1 MQAGSSGPQAPE
13 ALPEL
18 QISDR
23 SLRVQAELVKLL
35 FRNFNQQFISLII
48 IAPIVVPVMWGHV
61 PNSWLLLWGATYMSS
76 LLERRRLARRFFKLR
91 PPPEA
96 ARVWGY
102 RFARRAMIGGALIG
116 SCGLWMFTTE
126 SLPHLVFVFAF
137 LFVTAAGAP
146 TIYSSFLPAHFMYLP
161 MVTLPLAFRIM
172 AEGGATGVWGGIAM
186 LIFLVTLLR
195 TGRDHH
201 ETTRRNLVLRFE
213 NQDLVTELSNKKEE
227 AEAANRA
234 KSNFL
239 AAASHDL
246 RQPLQTLSFLAAS
259 LDLRLKNSAERE
271 TVKRISTSVEA
282 LEELFDAL
290 LDISKL
296 DAAVIQAHPE
306 PVALGPLFAK
316 LEVEFAPVAEAKGLR
331 LRVVP
336 SSVWI
341 QTDPLLLARVLQN
354 LIANA
359 IRYTEHGSV
368 MLLARR
374 KGRESVAIEVRDSGV
389 GVAPEHQARIFE
401 EYYQVGNPERDRR
414 KGLGL
419 GLAIVKRI
427 VGLLGHRL
435 ELRSGPGAGSKFSL
449 VAPRVEA
456 FPLVQKTAKASA
468 SSVAGYRI
476 LVVDDN
482 PEVCASLVGLLHT
495 WGCEVVTAASE
506 PEAAEKSMGRV
517 PDLMLIDYRLRD
529 GRTGIQ
535 AVRGLRSHFAQEI
548 PAILLTGDTG
558 PDVLRAATAA
568 YLPLLHKPVRAAGL
582 QALIS
587 QSLITA
593 AH

>member
-1 MQAGSSGPQAPE
+1 MQAGLSWAQQPE

-18 QISDR
+18 HISDR

-48 IAPIVVPVMWGHV
+48 IAPIVVPVMWNHV
-61 PNSWLLLWGATYMSS
+61 PRGWLLLWGAAYMCS
-76 LLERRRLARRFFKLR
+76 LLERRWLARRFFKLR

-96 ARVWGY
+96 ARTWGY
-102 RFARRAMIGGALIG
+102 RFARRAMLGGALIG

-172 AEGGATGVWGGIAM
+172 AEGGATGVWGSVAI

-213 NQDLVTELSNKKEE
+213 NQDLVIELSNKKEE

-246 RQPLQTLSFLAAS
+246 RQPMQTLSFLAAS
-259 LDLRLKNSAERE
+259 LDLRLKNSPERE
-271 TVKRISTSVEA
+271 TVKRISMSVEA

-336 SSVWI
+336 SSAWI
-341 QTDPLLLARVLQN
+341 QTDPMLLARVLQN
-354 LIANA
+354 LIGNA
-359 IRYTEHGSV
+359 IRYTQHGSV
-368 MLLARR
+368 MLMARR
-374 KGRESVAIEVRDSGV
+374 KGRDGIAIEVRDSGV
-389 GVAPEHQARIFE
+389 GVASEHQTRIFE

-435 ELRSGPGAGSKFSL
+435 ELRSGPGAGSVFSL
-449 VAPRVEA
+449 LVSRVDT
-456 FPLVQKTAKASA
+456 FPAAQQARTAAV
-468 SSVAGYRI
+468 SSVAGHRI
-476 LVVDDN
+476 LVIDDN
-482 PEVCASLVGLLHT
+482 PEVCTSLAELLHT
-495 WGCEVVTAASE
+495 WGCEVVTATSE
-506 PEAAEKSMGRV
+506 REAAEKSTGRL
-517 PDLMLIDYRLRD
+517 PDLMLVDYRLRD

-535 AVRGLRSHFAQEI
+535 AVSGLRSHFAQEI

-582 QALIS
+582 QELIS

-593 AH
+593 VH